1 MRFNK
6 FLIFIPIF
14 LVPLALSAADKPK
27 PATSPAAKA
36 APKAEPAKTEAA
48 PQAVYKTFKEAY
60 AAGNQALKDRKFNE
74 AVAHYQSA
82 EELANTA
89 KAKSQAANAQGWALI
104 KAKKLTEAK
113 KVLGRAVEEDDSN
126 KVALKNLGVVSYRL
140 YEYGLAGVD
149 ELKSAV
155 KNLEA
160 SGENPEQLER
170 AKGDLTR
177 EESYAQATP
186 VPEPDLSQMK
196 YKELCALGD
205 KLQVE
210 GRFEGALKAFAAAES
225 KAISPEAKSSAANR
239 QGKALLD
246 ARKPGEAVSH
256 FERAVEYR
264 PADKQLKVF
273 LNSLGLAYWSIYDSG
288 KGKSDDL
295 KKAVDAFYKANSIDA
310 SFHSENIAM
319 ALAELKEVDPE
330 AAKAYVIKEEPTPD
344 GDKAPGSATPPVKDE
359 NDDK

>member
-1 MRFNK
+1 MRQGR
-6 FLIFIPIF
+6 FLF
-14 LVPLALSAADKPK
+14 LALLFTAPILAFAADKPT
-27 PATSPAAKA
+27 PSTSVAKA
-36 APKAEPAKTEAA
+36 TPSAQEM
-48 PQAVYKTFKEAY
+48 VFKTFKDAY
-60 AAGNQALKDRKFNE
+60 SAGNQALKDRKFTE
-74 AVAHYQSA
+74 AVADYESA

-89 KAKSQAANAQGWALI
+89 KAKSQAANAQGWTLI
-104 KAKKLTEAK
+104 KARKLDEAK

-140 YEYGLAGVD
+140 YEYGLAGVE
-149 ELKSAV
+149 ELKSAI

-160 SGENPEQLER
+160 SGENPEQLDR

-177 EESYAQATP
+177 EESYAQVTP
-186 VPEPDLSQMK
+186 VPEPDMTK
-196 YKELCALGD
+196 MGYKDLCALGD

-210 GRFEGALKAFAAAES
+210 GRFEGALKAFAQAEKSSISPNS
-225 KAISPEAKSSAANR
+225 KASAANR

-246 ARKPGEAVSH
+246 ARKPGEAVPH

-264 PADKQLKVF
+264 PEDKQLKVF
-273 LNSLGLAYWSIYDSG
+273 LNSLGLAYWSVYDSG
-288 KGKSDDL
+288 KGTADDL

-319 ALAELKEVDPE
+319 ALSELKEVDPE

-344 GDKAPGSATPPVKDE
+344 GDKVPGTATPPVKDE